1 MVDHD
6 VSLKHKTKK
15 QKKAAEYVSIVALSG
30 SESARQ
36 RFLGLLEG

>member
-15 QKKAAEYVSIVALSG
+15 QKKAAEYVSIALSG